1 MFHQNWIVM
10 AYMYSEIVF
19 LIFSPEERSNT
30 AHLFPSNKRFQISN
44 KLTTEVLHSEYKQRI
59 DNF

>member
-1 MFHQNWIVM
+1 M